1 MSELPHHGRVP
12 RLEIRPPLATD
23 FAGIGVV
30 FHEAVH
36 GLAKADYTPE
46 QLHAWAPALLGAEHW
61 RRRTAALEMRVCLV
75 EGRLAGFIGFSV
87 AGYIDLLFTRP
98 EFARRGVARALLL
111 EAERWLW
118 EVDVRRTTTH
128 ASLTARPFFEAMG
141 YSCILSQTVECRGV
155 ELRNFEM
162 AKRLEVPHPHA
173 LPGTAEV
180 SLFDLLGAWVAAG
193 AHGFTLCT
201 GEAPVVHSAKGAE
214 LLADPVATHESL
226 GWLLQQLLDSRH
238 RAEFRTSGTVSFFYD
253 WPGGGRFVGG
263 AKVGGDKLRA
273 ELRRLAR

>member
-1 MSELPHHGRVP
+1 MSELAHPAQGP

-30 FHEAVH
+30 FQEAVH
-36 GLAKADYTPE
+36 GIAKADYTPE

-61 RRRTAALEMRVCLV
+61 RQRTASLEVRVGLV
-75 EGRLAGFIGFSV
+75 DGRLAGFIGFSV

-111 EAERWLW
+111 DAERWLW
-118 EVDVRRTTTH
+118 EVGLRRTTTH
-128 ASLTARPFFEAMG
+128 ASLTARLFFEAMG
-141 YSCILSQTVECRGV
+141 YICVRSQTVECRGV

-162 AKRLEVPHPHA
+162 AKRLEAPRPKA

-180 SLFDLLGAWVAAG
+180 SLFDLLGALAAGG

-201 GEAPVVHSAKGAE
+201 GEAPVVHSAEGAE
-214 LLADPVATHESL
+214 LLAEPVATHESL
-226 GWLLQQLLDSRH
+226 GLLLQQLLDSRH
-238 RAEFRTSGTVSFFYD
+238 RSEFRTRGTVSFFYD
-253 WPGGGRFVGG
+253 WPGRGRFVGG
-263 AKVGGDKLRA
+263 AKVDGDKLRV
-273 ELRRLAR
+273 ELRRLAL